1 MAKINILSNIV
12 CNRIAAGEV
21 IDRPYSVVKEL
32 VENSLDAGAT
42 EVEIY
47 IEKGGKDLIKIVDN
61 GCGIEEDDM
70 RSAFISHA
78 TSKITELEDI
88 ENINT
93 FGFRGEALAS
103 VAAVAMVEMISV
115 TQGNPAFKVECDG
128 EFIGKVQPAVL
139 EKGTQISVK
148 NLFFNTPVRY
158 KYLRTDKKEE
168 SDVQMVVMRMILGNP
183 DVAFRY
189 YVDGKLVLQSYGGG
203 LEEAIAQVYGSNF
216 LSQSIKIFADRND
229 IKISGYISNQNFFK
243 ANKTYQNI
251 FLNGRHITNNAISSA
266 VSNAYSHYAM
276 KRQYPFYVLFVDV
289 PNDIVDVNVH
299 PNKSDV
305 RFVNNSLI
313 FGTVYKVISSVLDGT
328 TGALEYV
335 SNVDSKVD
343 VIDEH
348 VDNIMEKAS
357 VLPQT
362 QIKSVAYAESINEEK
377 VYDDNF
383 DDVAGIDKFKKPEPP
398 VVKNKFKLEDT
409 RDLSVYED
417 YPEPTYFTEMDYKMF
432 NERSEQQY
440 MTVCSGHRDIF
451 GVAELERKYK
461 NRIDYETLKYRC
473 TLFNTYL
480 AYELKDE
487 ILLID
492 QHAAHERILFDK
504 YMEEIRNR
512 DVPRQTMLVSYLL
525 DFNPKERE
533 FFESKMRMIRNL
545 GFSIEPFGM
554 NGYRVIELPADLIDM
569 DLKGFFAELVKD
581 VNSLKAITVDD
592 VFRERIAM
600 TACKHAIKAGKQLTE
615 KERDELMKKL
625 DGDMGLKCPHG
636 RPICVKI
643 NKKEIEK
650 MFKRIV

>member
-47 IEKGGKDLIKIVDN
+47 IEKGGKDLIKIVDD

-78 TSKITELEDI
+78 TSKISELEDI
-88 ENINT
+88 ENIKT

-115 TQGNPAFKVECDG
+115 TKGNPAFKVECDG

-168 SDVQMVVMRMILGNP
+168 SDIQMVVMRMILGNP
-183 DVAFRY
+183 NVAFRY
-189 YVDGKLVLQSYGGG
+189 YVEGKLILQSYGGG

-216 LSQSIKIFADRND
+216 LSQSIKIYADRND

-251 FLNGRHITNNAISSA
+251 FLNGRHITNNAISTA
-266 VSNAYSHYAM
+266 VGNAYSHYTM

-289 PNDIVDVNVH
+289 SNDIVDVNVH

-335 SNVDSKVD
+335 SNVDANS
-343 VIDEH
+343 
-348 VDNIMEKAS
+348 NLMNEKDANQGIS
-357 VLPQT
+357 GEMRQS
-362 QIKSVAYAESINEEK
+362 QAKSAVYAESINEQK

-383 DDVAGIDKFKKPEPP
+383 DDVVGIDKFKKPEPP
-398 VVKNKFKLEDT
+398 IVKNKFKLEDT
-409 RDLSVYED
+409 SDLSVYED

-480 AYELKDE
+480 VFELKDE
-487 ILLID
+487 VLLID

-525 DFNPKERE
+525 DFNPKERD

-625 DGDMGLKCPHG
+625 DGNMGLKCPHG